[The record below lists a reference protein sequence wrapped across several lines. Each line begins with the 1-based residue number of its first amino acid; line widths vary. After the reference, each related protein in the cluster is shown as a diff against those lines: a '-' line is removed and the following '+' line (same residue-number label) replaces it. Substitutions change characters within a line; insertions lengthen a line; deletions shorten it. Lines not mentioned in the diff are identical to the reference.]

1 MNEKRGL
8 SPLMA
13 VTMLLALTVMVFAVY
28 VTEFIRSHP
37 PSSPIRATLKVERED
52 NTITITHL
60 RGNEIGYAFKLNGG
74 AVLWLNLVVRKNG
87 ENLNITGGARVGELT
102 DGVINFGAGS
112 KLELPVGVESG
123 DEVSVVYVPTGQ
135 VLVEKKF

>member
-1 MNEKRGL
+1 MGSK
-8 SPLMA
+8 A
-13 VTMLLALTVMVFAVY
+13 
-28 VTEFIRSHP
+28 
-37 PSSPIRATLKVERED
+37 PSSPISAVLRVEEKE
-52 NTITITHL
+52 NKLVITHL
-60 RGNEIGYAFKLNGG
+60 SGDKIGYAFKLNDG

-102 DGVINFGAGS
+102 DGVINFGTGS

-135 VLVEKKF
+135 VLVDEKF